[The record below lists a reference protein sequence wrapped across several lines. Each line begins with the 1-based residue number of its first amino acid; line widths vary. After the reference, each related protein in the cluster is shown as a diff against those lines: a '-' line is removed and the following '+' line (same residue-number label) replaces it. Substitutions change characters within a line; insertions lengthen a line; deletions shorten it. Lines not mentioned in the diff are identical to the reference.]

1 MANKKF
7 SEFDLKTNRNDVSH
21 IVGYNGSENVRIT
34 SSDFFNGPQ
43 SVYVSALGTPA
54 QNGVDLLAGYVEA
67 SSKVSINNQVNS
79 LAADFAFS
87 SGGGVGEYD
96 VYFPFGQAPTD
107 LVLNT
112 NYTATYGTTPAQ
124 TLVWRIL
131 SVPFPGNVTV
141 LITDTSGNPQSG
153 LTIDTSGVP
162 LLQGTVTTSTLII
175 GPGEYNIATPLV
187 IDNYVSVVSLTGQR
201 DVIIS
206 GSDVQ
211 VTAGANI
218 EGEIICGLNIKGN
231 RFKVDSGLDLI
242 TFKNIEA
249 LSDFSFDN
257 NDVPGGSLSGTFID
271 CEGGSYCFASTLGA
285 NASGTFIG
293 CKVSGYSFGSDNGI
307 TSGRFIDCESTSA
320 RSFGSNSQQMG
331 GYFRNCTGKEQDFG
345 YNSIDVNAVFDS
357 CNSGA
362 SSFANFVQETNS
374 GTFRNCH
381 SSGSSSFGSNPGYP
395 SATPNTGGALYYN
408 CTSLGLRNFGTSSF
422 DISKTATSTYVG
434 CVSQGMAFGAT
445 SAAGAGSVYGKLFNC
460 YLQQANYPSSGTGK
474 IRNSID
480 QNFITRTLN

>member
-7 SEFDLKTNRNDVSH
+7 SEFELKTNRSDVSH

-34 SSDFFNGPQ
+34 PSNFFSGTQ
-43 SVYVSALGTPA
+43 SVYVGALGTPA

-79 LAADFAFS
+79 LAPDFAFAS
-87 SGGGVGEYD
+87 GGVGEYI
-96 VYFPFGQAPTD
+96 VYFPFNQAPAG

-112 NYTATYGTTPAQ
+112 NYTAAYGTTPAQ
-124 TLVWRIL
+124 TLVWRIIQ
-131 SVPFPGNVTV
+131 VDFQGNPTV
-141 LITDTSGNPQSG
+141 LITDTSGNPQAG
-153 LTIDTSGVP
+153 LTIDTSATP
-162 LLQGTVTTSTLII
+162 ILQGVIDTSILII

-218 EGEIICGLNIKGN
+218 EGEIICGLNLKNTKFI
-231 RFKVDSGLDLI
+231 VDSGLDLI
-242 TFKNIEA
+242 TFKNIKA
-249 LSDFSFDN
+249 LSNFSFDN
-257 NDVPGGSLSGTFID
+257 NNVPGGSLSGTFID
-271 CEGGSYCFASTLGA
+271 CEGGERSFASSLGA

-293 CKVSGYSFGSDNGI
+293 CKVSGNSFGSNDGI
-307 TSGRFIDCESTSA
+307 TSGRFIDCESTSV
-320 RSFGSNSQQMG
+320 RSFGAYSQQTG
-331 GYFRNCTGKEQDFG
+331 GYFRNCTGGGQDFG
-345 YNSIDVNAVFDS
+345 FTSIDINAVFDS
-357 CNSGA
+357 CNSGTSGFA
-362 SSFANFVQETNS
+362 SYSVTNS

-381 SSGSSSFGSNPGYP
+381 SGSQSFGYSPGYP

-408 CTSLGLRNFGTSSF
+408 CTASGLRNFGSSPL
-422 DISKTATSTYVG
+422 DISKTATSTYIG

-445 SAAGAGSVYGKLFNC
+445 NSSGAGVVYGKLFNC

-480 QNFITRTLN
+480 QNFIIRTLN